1 MIDLVELGNRIK
13 KQRELL
19 GYTRE
24 HLAEL
29 VNVTPRFCYDLELGL
44 KGMSLETL
52 CNLSRALNIST
63 DYLLFG
69 PKKDENLTSINALI
83 ATCPPDKRTLLDGI
97 VSNFIQAVR

>member
-44 KGMSLETL
+44 KRNVTG
-52 CNLSRALNIST
+52 
-63 DYLLFG
+63 
-69 PKKDENLTSINALI
+69 
-83 ATCPPDKRTLLDGI
+83 
-97 VSNFIQAVR
+97 NFMQPEQRF